1 LDIRPLFTLPGIPRK
16 TITRLGGW
24 VARRRI
30 PRSLRKPL
38 WSWLTRRLGIDPTD
52 VPGVWEDYPHFLSLF
67 TRPLPPNSR
76 PLPQE
81 EGWLAPADGRLLS
94 ITPATP
100 EQSWVI
106 KGTPYSTHE
115 LLPGGDAQMLSDLVA
130 YQIYLA
136 PANYHRYHAPCSLR
150 ILRAVVE
157 PGDLQPV
164 DPQLVKRSMRVLQ
177 TNRRILLH
185 CLTENEN
192 PFAILLVGALNVG
205 AMRFVFDETLGV
217 PPLTRGQR
225 HYDPPHKLS
234 AGEELGWFEFGSTVV
249 LFAPKEWEC
258 VVEENE
264 PTRARELLLQKNL
277 PKPSPKEVVKEW

>member
-1 LDIRPLFTLPGIPRK
+1 MDIRPLFTLPGIPRK
-16 TITRLGGW
+16 TITRIGGW
-24 VARRRI
+24 VAHRRI
-30 PRSLRKPL
+30 PRPLRKPL
-38 WSWLTRRLGIDPTD
+38 WSWLTRRLGIDTAE
-52 VPGVWEDYPHFLSLF
+52 VPGAWRDYPHFLSLF
-67 TRPLPPNSR
+67 TRPLPPDAR
-76 PLPQE
+76 PLPDE

-94 ITPATP
+94 ITPATA

-106 KGTPYSTHE
+106 KGTPYSTQE
-115 LLPGGDAQMLSDLVA
+115 LLPGGDAHALSRLVA

-136 PANYHRYHAPCSLR
+136 PSNYHRYHAPCALR

-164 DPQLVKRSMRVLQ
+164 DPKLVKRSMRVLQ

-185 CLTENEN
+185 CLTEDGQ

-225 HYDPPHKLS
+225 NYDPPQELS
-234 AGEELGWFEFGSTVV
+234 AGDELGWFEFGSTVV
-249 LFAPKEWEC
+249 LFAPKEWTS
-258 VVEENE
+258 VIQKNQA
-264 PTRARELLLQKNL
+264 TRARELLLQKSP
-277 PKPSPKEVVKEW
+277 PKPSPEEGTKEW